1 VLVRELLEPPCA
13 LTPVTEALG
22 LDRTVRW
29 VVTTDLPDPS
39 RYLQGGEL
47 IVTGMIWRKGPQDAE
62 RFVSAVAA
70 SGASALAAGNAGD
83 EALPSDLLAAC
94 RKHRL
99 PLLHVPGS
107 LAFATLTEYVVRR
120 ISGQRANDLG
130 SVLERHRRLVA
141 AADPAQALGAILEL
155 IAADLGLVCWVI
167 DSSGTAVA
175 SSGEDLSDAE
185 RAKLARAALSASTLP
200 TRVAM
205 PAGAGAARVHR
216 SVFPIADED
225 RITAWYLVL
234 DGDWRQWDPQRRSV
248 VDQVTDV
255 LAAERARLADRAA
268 AWRADA
274 ERLVTDIAAGNDA
287 GRRPADL
294 GFTSNAYR
302 AIALTVSDPC
312 AHPDSMLE
320 AALGPCS
327 ALIAHF
333 DEDPTSGLPAH
344 AIALTR
350 THDPAPSASGSSPDS
365 TALIREPISDL
376 SDAPSGSSPTPA
388 AVTAGS
394 SLDAVDVLRSWLER
408 IAPGLANRR
417 IAVGLSDDV
426 TDPAGLKRAIGDAR
440 HALRLAVTKS
450 EPVTVIRQAD
460 IASHAL
466 LLASIPD
473 EVRSA
478 YRDRMLGPILDYDR
492 SHNSE
497 LEATLEAFL
506 RASASWTK
514 CAAAMHL
521 HVNTLRYRVSRIEDL
536 VGRPLSLLETQADLL
551 LALDLRES

>member
-1 VLVRELLEPPCA
+1 MLVRELLEPPCA
-13 LTPVTEALG
+13 LTPVTDALG

-29 VVTTDLPDPS
+29 VVTTDMPDPS

-47 IVTGMIWRKGPQDAE
+47 IVTGMIWRKGPQDTE

-83 EALPSDLLAAC
+83 EALPADLLAAC

-141 AADPAQALGAILEL
+141 AAEPAQALGAILEL

-167 DSSGTAVA
+167 DSGGTAVA
-175 SSGEDLSDAE
+175 SSGADLPDAE

-200 TRVAM
+200 TRVAT
-205 PAGAGAARVHR
+205 PAETGAARVHR

-225 RITAWYLVL
+225 RITDWYLVL

-255 LAAERARLADRAA
+255 LAAERARLADRTA

-274 ERLVTDIAAGNDA
+274 ERLVADVAAGNDV
-287 GRRPADL
+287 GRSPADL
-294 GFTSNAYR
+294 GFASNAYR

-312 AHPDSMLE
+312 AQPASMLE

-327 ALIAHF
+327 ALVAHF

-350 THDPAPSASGSSPDS
+350 
-365 TALIREPISDL
+365 EP
-376 SDAPSGSSPTPA
+376 
-388 AVTAGS
+388 
-394 SLDAVDVLRSWLER
+394 SLDAVDVLGSWLER
-408 IAPGLANRR
+408 ITPGLASRR

-426 TDPAGLKRAIGDAR
+426 TDPAALKRATADAR

-450 EPVTVIRQAD
+450 GPVTVIRQAD

-478 YRDRMLGPILDYDR
+478 YRDRMLGAILDYDR
-492 SHNSE
+492 AHNSE
-497 LEATLEAFL
+497 LEVTLEAFL

-521 HVNTLRYRVSRIEDL
+521 HVNTLRYRVSRIENL